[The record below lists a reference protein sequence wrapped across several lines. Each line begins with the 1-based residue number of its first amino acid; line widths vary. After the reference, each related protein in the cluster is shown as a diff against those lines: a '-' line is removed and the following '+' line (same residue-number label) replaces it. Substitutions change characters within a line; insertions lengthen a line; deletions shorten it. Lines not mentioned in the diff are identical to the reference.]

1 MSTTRALEPALCSY
15 LGTTQSFYTFNTI
28 WRRWWKFHDVAVW
41 RSNFRHF
48 ATFQSTVLSR
58 LGNYLYRIVYWVSTV
73 TYIIFCTRPFL
84 SEKFHVAY
92 FLLAAKFFFLDAL
105 QNANRF
111 ILAADDTFPLYP
123 QPQLRKKMLMHS
135 KRKFSSNIS
144 WSLKEKHSVKTVL
157 IINC

>member
-92 FLLAAKFFFLDAL
+92 FLLAAKFFFFGRFAKREQVYFSRRWYLPSLSSTSTSKEDV
-105 QNANRF
+105 NAF
-111 ILAADDTFPLYP
+111 KTKILIKYFLEPE
-123 QPQLRKKMLMHS
+123 RKA
-135 KRKFSSNIS
+135 FS
-144 WSLKEKHSVKTVL
+144 
-157 IINC
+157 